1 MNEVL
6 TRRFSEYEKSKDST
20 EGFGKLPDLI
30 LLDGGVGQVH
40 AVEPVL
46 REFGLKIPLFGMV
59 RIIDIARVPFRVTA
73 AK

>member
-1 MNEVL
+1 M
-6 TRRFSEYEKSKDST
+6 
-20 EGFGKLPDLI
+20 PDLI

-59 RIIDIARVPFRVTA
+59 RIIDTARVPFRVTA

>member
-1 MNEVL
+1 M
-6 TRRFSEYEKSKDST
+6 
-20 EGFGKLPDLI
+20 PDLI